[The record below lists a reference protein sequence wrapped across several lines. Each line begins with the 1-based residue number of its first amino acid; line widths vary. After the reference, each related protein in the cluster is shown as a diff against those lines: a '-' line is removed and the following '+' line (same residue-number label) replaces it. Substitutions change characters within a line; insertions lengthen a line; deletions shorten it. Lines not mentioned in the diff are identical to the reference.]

1 MNLQHMKQHFLL
13 ITATLMT
20 IITLNSCVK
29 GTNNCTIAE
38 STSVATA
45 TELSFIQN
53 YLGTIGANDYTQHPS
68 GVFYKITNPGNGYNP
83 NLCSTVLVKYDAYRL
98 GFTTTFDSNQIP
110 SGVPFTLGSLI
121 VGVQKVLPLVKAG
134 GAVTMY
140 IPPSLG
146 YGSQD
151 IRDPNGNV
159 ILPANSYL
167 KFDFTVVGV
176 Q

>member
-1 MNLQHMKQHFLL
+1 MTRNLRLLFLL
-13 ITATLMT
+13 VAVVLSAV
-20 IITLNSCVK
+20 SCIK

-38 STSVATA
+38 SAKVATA
-45 TELSFIQN
+45 AETSFFQN
-53 YLGTIGANDYTQHPS
+53 YFSTIGDSSFTQHPC
-68 GVFYKITNPGNGYNP
+68 GVYYKITNPGTGYNP
-83 NLCSTVLVKYDAYRL
+83 NLCSTVLVKYNAYRV
-98 GFTTTFDSNQIP
+98 GYTTTFDSNQSA

-121 VGVQKVLPLVKAG
+121 VGVQKILPLVKAG
-134 GAVTMY
+134 GSVTMY

-151 IRDPNGNV
+151 IRDPNGNT

-167 KFDFTVVGV
+167 KFDFDLLSV